1 MQLVPVKFFRPKQ
14 SVGTKPIPGEKPTN
28 ENGPSEDGFTCA
40 GYTSQMVIDK
50 IWGPIEGWLRSG
62 MKGSLMLHLQGLAMS
77 VDPSQVTKNSLK
89 AKRVAIPKPVA
100 PLFTIPE
107 APIVKTDTDAG
118 SNPSTPGTTEL
129 KINSSVPFSVKV
141 EQTEKN
147 GQKSTISEY
156 HSSGSAGAS
165 ASAAAAQFIDS
176 EAVEVGTDEEEEE
189 EEVVRRKKRKRGV
202 RFAPTRKPLGSN
214 GVEVESDDG
223 DSGWEDIEEGEV
235 KDNNSLKDF
244 LDDEEVISCNNQAEA
259 EMVLNRK
266 KMTKREHFN
275 NSNAKKSLAKS
286 IHSITNNIKKAKTV
300 KKNGQSKGTAEPEPS
315 LSSVLTSV
323 INENPLYAGLAE
335 CRRRQRVNDGDDDD
349 NDDDDDYDNN
359 DDGKIKD
366 VKPLSVDDDDE
377 IYVSDEEDG
386 VGVEGGNLGQ
396 RDVDYRKQ
404 NLNDDFIQY
413 SQSID

>member
-40 GYTSQMVIDK
+40 GYTSQMVIEK
-50 IWGPIEGWLRSG
+50 IWGPLEGWLRSG

-107 APIVKTDTDAG
+107 ELIVKTDPDAG
-118 SNPSTPGTTEL
+118 SNPSTPSTTEL

-156 HSSGSAGAS
+156 HSSAS
-165 ASAAAAQFIDS
+165 VTAAQFIDS
-176 EAVEVGTDEEEEE
+176 EAVEVGTDEEE

-202 RFAPTRKPLGSN
+202 RFAPTRKPLGSD
-214 GVEVESDDG
+214 GREMESDDDDG
-223 DSGWEDIEEGEV
+223 DWEDIEDGEV
-235 KDNNSLKDF
+235 KDF

-300 KKNGQSKGTAEPEPS
+300 KKNGQSKGTAEADPS
-315 LSSVLTSV
+315 LSSVLSSV
-323 INENPLYAGLAE
+323 ANENPLYAGLAE
-335 CRRRQRVNDGDDDD
+335 CRRRQRVNDS
-349 NDDDDDYDNN
+349 DDDDYDNN

-366 VKPLSVDDDDE
+366 VKPLCVDDDHDDDDE

-386 VGVEGGNLGQ
+386 MGLEGGNLGQ

-404 NLNDDFIQY
+404 NLNNDFIQY

>member
-1 MQLVPVKFFRPKQ
+1 ME
-14 SVGTKPIPGEKPTN
+14 SMG
-28 ENGPSEDGFTCA
+28 
-40 GYTSQMVIDK
+40 
-50 IWGPIEGWLRSG
+50 
-62 MKGSLMLHLQGLAMS
+62 
-77 VDPSQVTKNSLK
+77 
-89 AKRVAIPKPVA
+89 
-100 PLFTIPE
+100 
-107 APIVKTDTDAG
+107 
-118 SNPSTPGTTEL
+118 
-129 KINSSVPFSVKV
+129 
-141 EQTEKN
+141 
-147 GQKSTISEY
+147 
-156 HSSGSAGAS
+156 
-165 ASAAAAQFIDS
+165 
-176 EAVEVGTDEEEEE
+176 
-189 EEVVRRKKRKRGV
+189 KKRKRGV

-349 NDDDDDYDNN
+349 DDDDYDNN